1 VLKFIKKNIKFIFGI
16 ILGISMA
23 FLFGTMDGADAGVV
37 PELPMEIYLG
47 WGILTSLGMISLMKW
62 NDAKNEASYWQLEHR
77 RLAMHHEKTLIELY
91 RQKEPK
97 NKKVYNREKE

>member
-1 VLKFIKKNIKFIFGI
+1 MLKFIKKNIKFIFGI

-47 WGILTSLGMISLMKW
+47 WGILTSLGMVSLMKW
-62 NDAKNEASYWQLEHR
+62 NDAENEASYWQLEHR
-77 RLAMHHEKTLIELY
+77 RLSRHHEKTLIELY
-91 RQKEPK
+91 RQREH
-97 NKKVYNREKE
+97 KKAYNYEKE

>member
-1 VLKFIKKNIKFIFGI
+1 MLKFIKKNIKFIFGI

-47 WGILTSLGMISLMKW
+47 WGILTSLGMVSLMKW
-62 NDAKNEASYWQLEHR
+62 NDAENEASYWQLEHR

-97 NKKVYNREKE
+97 KVYNREKE